1 MIQTED
7 NVSRFFEGD
16 FSIKIVFDENKNT
29 FEEFEEI
36 FKFLDQFDK
45 LYYQFSVQK
54 SYKRNGGDYKRSNV
68 LSISKNSPLEISVF
82 IEKKWFEILLFLLS
96 TNRETIILNLKQN
109 YQDFEKLIDSVEEM
123 FLEVAENFQGF
134 DREVIINFLHW
145 FDSMTV
151 DQKFL
156 IVQFLRRSQKVMKK
170 FRRIFKV

>member
-1 MIQTED
+1 MHKL
-7 NVSRFFEGD
+7 
-16 FSIKIVFDENKNT
+16 IK
-29 FEEFEEI
+29 
-36 FKFLDQFDK
+36 
-45 LYYQFSVQK
+45 
-54 SYKRNGGDYKRSNV
+54 
-68 LSISKNSPLEISVF
+68 
-82 IEKKWFEILLFLLS
+82 ILLFLLS

-123 FLEVAENFQGF
+123 FLEVAENFQDF

-170 FRRIFKV
+170 FVKHCVKP